1 MSNCEQKCL
10 RKKSLKAQ
18 CQKEF
23 RMKTCIKIQFL
34 DDNAGLNEA
43 KIISKRKHK
52 HF

>member
-10 RKKSLKAQ
+10 RKKRLKAQ

-34 DDNAGLNEA
+34 DDNAGKENKVKTVL
-43 KIISKRKHK
+43 RQ
-52 HF
+52 

>member
-34 DDNAGLNEA
+34 DNNA
-43 KIISKRKHK
+43 RKENKMKTVQHQ
-52 HF
+52 